1 MVLMSTGP
9 VPREDIL
16 VALRN
21 AKPLLDSFGVAQVS
35 LFGSFAR
42 DEARED
48 SDVDVLVEFAE
59 PIAMFDFVR
68 LQRELGE
75 RIGRKVE
82 LATPAALKPQLRDQ
96 IRSSSSSIDAS
107 SRAESATADS
117 SEARHVSALCS
128 F

>member
-9 VPREDIL
+9 VPRREDIL

-21 AKPLLDSFGVAQVS
+21 AKPLLDSFGVAHVS

-48 SDVDVLVEFAE
+48 SDVDVLVEFAQS
-59 PIAMFDFVR
+59 IGMFDFVR

-82 LATPAALKPQLRDQ
+82 LVTPAALKPQLRDQ
-96 IRSSSSSIDAS
+96 IL
-107 SRAESATADS
+107 AEAVLA
-117 SEARHVSALCS
+117 A
-128 F
+128 